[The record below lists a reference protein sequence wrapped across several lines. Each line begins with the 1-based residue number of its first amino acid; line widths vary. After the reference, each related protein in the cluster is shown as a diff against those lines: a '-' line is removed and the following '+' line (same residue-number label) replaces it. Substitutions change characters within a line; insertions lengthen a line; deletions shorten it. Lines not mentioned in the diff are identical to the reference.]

1 MKTVH
6 WLLLAALALASA
18 TVLAQGSAPTDPQ
31 IAAIVVAANQADID
45 AGKLAESKTHSK
57 DVKAFAQRMVA
68 DHTSVNKA
76 AADLV
81 HKLGVTPET
90 NPTSDSLK
98 QGGKTNIANLKSLQ
112 GAKFDRA
119 YIDHEVTYHEQVID
133 ALDKTL
139 IPSAQNAELKAL
151 LVKVRP
157 AFVAHLDHAKQ
168 VQASLANAQ

>member
-1 MKTVH
+1 MKSTR
-6 WLLLAALALASA
+6 WLLSALALTSA
-18 TVLAQGSAPTDPQ
+18 CAWAQGSGPTDPQ

-45 AGKLAESKTHSK
+45 AGKLAESKTNSK
-57 DVKAFAQRMVA
+57 DVKAFAQQMVK
-68 DHTSVNKA
+68 DHTGVNKA
-76 AADLV
+76 AVDLV
-81 HKLGVTPET
+81 QKLGVKPEA

-98 QGGKTNIANLKSLQ
+98 QGGETNIANLKTLQ

-119 YIDHEVTYHEQVID
+119 YIDHEVTYHQDVID

-157 AFVAHLDHAKQ
+157 AFVAHLEHAKM
-168 VQASLANAQ
+168 VRSSLPQAQ